1 MSLYQLH
8 KAPFVA
14 NTESDQAEAFLHDP
28 DSNLV
33 SYELSDE
40 ELRGRVCR
48 SRPKRES
55 RVRLKNT

>member
-1 MSLYQLH
+1 MSSYQPQ
-8 KAPFVA
+8 KALFVA
-14 NTESDQAEAFLHDP
+14 NTESHQAEAFLHDP

-48 SRPKRES
+48 SHPERES